1 MARYIPRFESIG
13 FLYLHSKLSRQCLF
27 DPTRYP
33 KRVFCTLDLQNKKKI
48 TVYFNF
54 TKTNPVKKK
63 RQFFRVGNTLTFA
76 ASPLFH
82 PLSISSPSPLDTHKK
97 QPLLSFLSLLST
109 KKVFSSC
116 KSPLHD
122 MFRCHS
128 YIWLFIKVAI
138 SQNVFE

>member
-1 MARYIPRFESIG
+1 MSVYIFCMQIYSFTPI
-13 FLYLHSKLSRQCLF
+13 LMK
-27 DPTRYP
+27 
-33 KRVFCTLDLQNKKKI
+33 FCTLDLQTKKKI

-54 TKTNPVKKK
+54 TKTNPYYHFQTPVKKK
-63 RQFFRVGNTLTFA
+63 RQFFRVA

-82 PLSISSPSPLDTHKK
+82 PLDTHKSK
-97 QPLLSFLSLLST
+97 FLSLLST
-109 KKVFSSC
+109 KEVFPSW

-122 MFRCHS
+122 MFRCRS